1 MKEVSDLTSRLPLKE
16 HLRNTKTVIKTVNKL
31 DPYWLPLCA
40 AGHLLSV
47 ANGYLAL
54 ILSAYILDALGR
66 GGGFAEVFRVTAL
79 FVGVMFLLGNAT
91 SWLRLRAEAKQAP
104 LYVQYHAL
112 TEEKMLD
119 MDFSRINSPECEI
132 LKRRIQE
139 DLNWSA
145 GLFSVFGSVDN
156 ILRSVLNLIGA
167 VAVGFPVMGVILM
180 SGQAGIWVTLLAAV
194 AVSAVTTVLGSRYMA
209 LFNQKLN
216 SFSDTMG
223 EHAPFLGW
231 AFANGS
237 RFNYQNGKDVR
248 IYRAHGLMKRYG
260 LDNGNRPEDMEDYR
274 KLSGY
279 RGKSGFCQVASAQL
293 LEGMAYIIVG
303 LLALAGSVTVGNVLR
318 YAGCIR
324 NLFGELDALTKIVPE
339 MFLNIRKHM
348 STMEFLE
355 LENEMYKGS
364 LPVEKRR
371 DGEYRIEFRDVSFRY
386 PGSEQYALRN
396 FSMKLKVG
404 ERLAIVGM
412 NGSGKTTMIKLLCRL
427 YDPQEGEILLN
438 GVNIKKFRQEEY
450 LKLFSVVFQ
459 DFKLFSLPLGE
470 NVAADCHYDR
480 EKVERCLREAG
491 MGERLE
497 RMPEGVETYLYKDYE
512 DGVEISG
519 GEAQKVA
526 IARAVCKDAPFVL
539 LDEPTA
545 ALDPISEYEIY
556 RGFDHIVGDKTAVYI
571 SHRLSSC
578 RFCERIAVFHEGQVV
593 QTGSHEELLKD
604 KGGKY
609 LELWNAQAQ
618 YYQAN

>member
-1 MKEVSDLTSRLPLKE
+1 MKEVSDLTSRLPLKQ
-16 HLRNTKTVIKTVNKL
+16 HLRNTKTVLKMVNKL
-31 DPYWLPLCA
+31 DPYWLPLCG

-47 ANGYLAL
+47 TNEYLAL

-66 GGGFAEVFRVTAL
+66 GGEFQEIFKVTAI
-79 FVGVMFLLGNAT
+79 FVGVMFLLGNAV

-104 LYVQYHAL
+104 LYTQYHAL

-119 MDFSRINSPECEI
+119 MDFARINSPECEI

-156 ILRSVLNLIGA
+156 IMRSILNLIGA
-167 VAVGFPVMGVILM
+167 VAVGFPVLGVMAM

-194 AVSAVTTVLGSRYMA
+194 AVSAATTVIGSRYMA
-209 LFNQKLN
+209 LFNQRLN
-216 SFSDTMG
+216 GFTDTM
-223 EHAPFLGW
+223 EERAPFLGW
-231 AFANGS
+231 GFANGAQ
-237 RFNYQNGKDVR
+237 FNYQNGKDVR
-248 IYRAHGLMKRYG
+248 IYRAHGLMKRYA
-260 LDNGNRPEDMEDYR
+260 LDNGNLSEDMAHYR

-279 RGKSGFCQVASAQL
+279 RGKSGFCQVASGQL

-303 LLALAGSVTVGNVLR
+303 ILALAGFVTLGNVLR
-318 YAGCIR
+318 FAGCMR
-324 NLFGELDALTKIVPE
+324 NLFGEADALTKIVPE

-355 LENEMYKGS
+355 LENEMHNGS

-371 DGEYRIEFRDVSFRY
+371 DGEYRIEFRNVSFRY
-386 PGSEQYALRN
+386 PGSRQYALKN
-396 FSMKLKVG
+396 FSMKLRVG

-427 YDPQEGEILLN
+427 YDPDEGEILLN
-438 GVNIKKFRQEEY
+438 GVDIRKFRQKEY

-459 DFKLFSLPLGE
+459 DFRLFSLPLGE
-470 NVAADCHYDR
+470 NVASDCRYDG
-480 EKVERCLREAG
+480 EKVKKCIREAG
-491 MGERLE
+491 LGERLE
-497 RMPEGVETYLYKDYE
+497 QMPEGIDTYLYKDYE

-556 RGFDHIVGDKTAVYI
+556 KKFDHIVGDKTAIYI

-593 QTGSHEELLKD
+593 QMGSHKELLQE

-618 YYQAN
+618 YYQ